1 MIRRNKEMLK
11 LVREDCPVCGGNG
24 TMECKHC
31 GGSGKIYHTNYP
43 LQSGTATN
51 YTYCTNCN
59 GTGITRCSQC
69 SGNGYVGVYREV
81 D

>member
-1 MIRRNKEMLK
+1 MLK

-31 GGSGKIYHTNYP
+31 GGSGKIYHTNYT
-43 LQSGTATN
+43 S
-51 YTYCTNCN
+51 CTNCN
-59 GTGITRCSQC
+59 GTGITICSHC
-69 SGNGYVGVYREV
+69 FGNGYVGVYREI